1 MKPAWNYNPDPVNG
15 RITLYTPKSYQV
27 FANHPRFSDAFEAYR
42 TNDAEGFINIADP
55 TAYIKSLYAK
65 YESIEVRDGSV
76 FVDGVTINNLVAEH
90 ILDFLSKGLDC
101 FPIFKFVIKLQNNPS
116 KRAVDEAYTW
126 LANRSFG
133 ITDTGNVLGYKAVR
147 NNFLD
152 IYSGTFDNNVGQ
164 VHSMPRNTVDDNKE
178 NGCSYGFHVGT
189 QDYATGF
196 CSQGGHI
203 MAVEFDP
210 ADIVSVPSDC
220 NYQKLRVC
228 RYMVVEELEG
238 IMDDIYKSRLASSND
253 SLFDSWDDEDCT
265 DDNTYCDYC
274 SEVSESVCEDC
285 EFCCECC
292 ECDKS
297 VPKCGN
303 CGTRKKDLDED
314 FYCEDCQVEPNY
326 LEINQL
332 ICDTLQGGCM
342 GDPDD
347 TDDDEPKKEMQLEL
361 NLENKIQVLDWKK
374 CSVKF
379 VDLINYLFAFRRPAV
394 AMSMRREIQ
403 DYNEHTFIEY
413 GVLLN
418 HTTETDAQTIYK
430 ELNP

>member
-55 TAYIKSLYAK
+55 TAYMKSLYAK

-196 CSQGGHI
+196 CPQGGHI

-274 SEVSESVCEDC
+274 SEVSESVCEEC
-285 EFCCECC
+285 ECCCGCC

-342 GDPDD
+342 ADP
-347 TDDDEPKKEMQLEL
+347 DDDEPKKEMQLEL
-361 NLENKIQVLDWKK
+361 NLENKIQVFDWTKS
-374 CSVKF
+374 SVKF
-379 VDLINYLFAFRRPAV
+379 VDLINHLFASRRPAL
-394 AMSMRREIQ
+394 AMSMRRELK
-403 DYNEHTFIEY
+403 DYNEYTFIEY
-413 GVLLN
+413 GVLLH

>member
-196 CSQGGHI
+196 CPQGGHI

-274 SEVSESVCEDC
+274 SEVSESVCEEC
-285 EFCCECC
+285 ECCCGCCECPRCNNCSCVDTNLSDNILCSDC
-292 ECDKS
+292 ES
-297 VPKCGN
+297 S
-303 CGTRKKDLDED
+303 DE
-314 FYCEDCQVEPNY
+314 
-326 LEINQL
+326 
-332 ICDTLQGGCM
+332 GGCM
-342 GDPDD
+342 ADP
-347 TDDDEPKKEMQLEL
+347 DDDEPKKEMQLEL

>member
-196 CSQGGHI
+196 CPQGGHI

-274 SEVSESVCEDC
+274 SEVSESVCEEC
-285 EFCCECC
+285 ECCCGCC
-292 ECDKS
+292 ECDKG

-303 CGTRKKDLDED
+303 CGTSKKDLDED

-326 LEINQL
+326 LEINQI
-332 ICDTLQGGCM
+332 ICDTLQLGCM
-342 GDPDD
+342 ADP
-347 TDDDEPKKEMQLEL
+347 DDDEPKKEMQLEL
-361 NLENKIQVLDWKK
+361 NLENKIQVFDWTKS
-374 CSVKF
+374 SVKF
-379 VDLINYLFAFRRPAV
+379 VDLINHLFASRRPAL
-394 AMSMRREIQ
+394 AMSMRRELK
-403 DYNEHTFIEY
+403 DYNEYTFIEY
-413 GVLLN
+413 GVLLH

>member
-27 FANHPRFSDAFEAYR
+27 FANHPRFAHAFEAYR
-42 TNDAEGFINIADP
+42 VNDVEAFINIADP

-65 YESIEVRDGSV
+65 YESIEVRDGNV
-76 FVDGVTINNLVAEH
+76 YVDGTAINNLVAEH
-90 ILDFLSKGLDC
+90 ILDFLSKGIDC

-133 ITDTGNVLGYKAVR
+133 ITDTGNILGYKAVR

-196 CSQGGHI
+196 CPQGGHI

-274 SEVSESVCEDC
+274 SEVSESVCDEC
-285 EFCCECC
+285 QCCCECC
-292 ECDKS
+292 ECPRCNNCSCVDTNLSDKILCS
-297 VPKCGN
+297 DCESS
-303 CGTRKKDLDED
+303 DE
-314 FYCEDCQVEPNY
+314 
-326 LEINQL
+326 
-332 ICDTLQGGCM
+332 GGCM
-342 GDPDD
+342 GDP
-347 TDDDEPKKEMQLEL
+347 DDDEPKKEMQLEL
-361 NLENKIQVLDWKK
+361 NLDNKIQSFDWTK
-374 CSVKF
+374 SYVKF
-379 VDLINYLFAFRRPAV
+379 VDLINHLFASRRPAL
-394 AMSMRREIQ
+394 AISMRRELK
-403 DYNEHTFIEY
+403 DYNEYTFIEY
-413 GVLLN
+413 GVLLH

>member
-196 CSQGGHI
+196 CPQGGHI

-285 EFCCECC
+285 ECCCGCC

-342 GDPDD
+342 ADP
-347 TDDDEPKKEMQLEL
+347 DDDEPKKEMQLEL

-394 AMSMRREIQ
+394 AMSLRREIQ

>member
-196 CSQGGHI
+196 CPQGGHI

-274 SEVSESVCEDC
+274 SEVSESVCEEC
-285 EFCCECC
+285 ECCCGCCECSS
-292 ECDKS
+292 ES
-297 VPKCGN
+297 
-303 CGTRKKDLDED
+303 E
-314 FYCEDCQVEPNY
+314 
-326 LEINQL
+326 
-332 ICDTLQGGCM
+332 GGCM

>member
-196 CSQGGHI
+196 CPQGGHI

-274 SEVSESVCEDC
+274 SEVSESVCEEC
-285 EFCCECC
+285 ECCCECC

-342 GDPDD
+342 ADP
-347 TDDDEPKKEMQLEL
+347 DDDEPKKEMQLEL

-394 AMSMRREIQ
+394 AMSMREIQ

-413 GVLLN
+413 GVLLR

>member
-196 CSQGGHI
+196 CPQGGHI

-285 EFCCECC
+285 ECCCGCC

-342 GDPDD
+342 ADP
-347 TDDDEPKKEMQLEL
+347 DDDEPKKEMQLEL
-361 NLENKIQVLDWKK
+361 NLDNKIQSFDWTKS
-374 CSVKF
+374 SVKF
-379 VDLINYLFAFRRPAV
+379 VDLINHLFASRRPAL
-394 AMSMRREIQ
+394 AMSMRRELK
-403 DYNEHTFIEY
+403 DYNEYTFIEY
-413 GVLLN
+413 GVLLH

>member
-196 CSQGGHI
+196 CPQGGHI

-274 SEVSESVCEDC
+274 SEVSESVCEEC
-285 EFCCECC
+285 ECCCECC

-342 GDPDD
+342 ADP
-347 TDDDEPKKEMQLEL
+347 DDDEPKKEMQLEL

-413 GVLLN
+413 GVLLR

>member
-274 SEVSESVCEDC
+274 SEVSESVCEEC
-285 EFCCECC
+285 ECCCGCCECSS
-292 ECDKS
+292 ES
-297 VPKCGN
+297 
-303 CGTRKKDLDED
+303 E
-314 FYCEDCQVEPNY
+314 
-326 LEINQL
+326 
-332 ICDTLQGGCM
+332 GGCM
-342 GDPDD
+342 GD

-361 NLENKIQVLDWKK
+361 NLENKIQVFDWTKS
-374 CSVKF
+374 SVKF
-379 VDLINYLFAFRRPAV
+379 VDLINHLFASRRPAL
-394 AMSMRREIQ
+394 AMSMRRELK
-403 DYNEHTFIEY
+403 DYNEYTFIEY
-413 GVLLN
+413 GVLLH

>member
-342 GDPDD
+342 ADP
-347 TDDDEPKKEMQLEL
+347 DDDEPKKEMQLEL

-413 GVLLN
+413 GVLLR

>member
-15 RITLYTPKSYQV
+15 RITLYQV

-196 CSQGGHI
+196 CPQGGHI

-274 SEVSESVCEDC
+274 SEVSESVCEEC
-285 EFCCECC
+285 ECCCGCCECPRCNNCSCVDTNLSDNILCSDC
-292 ECDKS
+292 ES
-297 VPKCGN
+297 S
-303 CGTRKKDLDED
+303 DE
-314 FYCEDCQVEPNY
+314 
-326 LEINQL
+326 
-332 ICDTLQGGCM
+332 GGCM
-342 GDPDD
+342 ADP
-347 TDDDEPKKEMQLEL
+347 DDDEPKKEMQLEL

>member
-203 MAVEFDP
+203 MVVEFDP

-274 SEVSESVCEDC
+274 SEVSESVCEEC
-285 EFCCECC
+285 ECCCGCCECPRCNNCSCVDTNLSDNILCSDC
-292 ECDKS
+292 ES
-297 VPKCGN
+297 S
-303 CGTRKKDLDED
+303 DE
-314 FYCEDCQVEPNY
+314 
-326 LEINQL
+326 
-332 ICDTLQGGCM
+332 GGCM
-342 GDPDD
+342 GDP
-347 TDDDEPKKEMQLEL
+347 DDDEPKKEMQLEL
-361 NLENKIQVLDWKK
+361 NLDNKIQSFDWTKS
-374 CSVKF
+374 SVKF
-379 VDLINYLFAFRRPAV
+379 VDLINHLFASRRPAL
-394 AMSMRREIQ
+394 AMSMRRELK
-403 DYNEHTFIEY
+403 DYNEYTFIEY
-413 GVLLN
+413 GVLLH

>member
-274 SEVSESVCEDC
+274 SEVSESVCEEC
-285 EFCCECC
+285 ECCCECC

-342 GDPDD
+342 ADP
-347 TDDDEPKKEMQLEL
+347 DDDEPKKEMQLEL